1 MAKEYIDINTIK
13 FLLHDVH
20 NAGEVTQH
28 EYYSHLDESS
38 FDLMIDSARQIANR
52 EFFPY
57 LKELDRFGTE
67 LENGKVVAH
76 PQARRTM
83 EVFGENGFIGMTHPL
98 ELGGQQVPETVGVAT
113 GLIFTAANNTLPAY
127 PGLTNGAANIIAAFA
142 SPELKNEYLP
152 NMYAGKWQ
160 GTMCLTEPQAGS
172 SLSDVQTTASPQPDG
187 TYKIKGHKIFITAGD
202 YDIDNVVNMV
212 LARIDGAPAGT
223 KGISLFLVP
232 RKRKDAEGNYTI
244 DNDIVVNGV
253 YHKMG
258 QKGAP
263 ACHLVFGDRND
274 SIGWLIGEPNKGL
287 SYMFKMMNE
296 ARIGVGV
303 TGAAIASAAYH
314 AALEYAQERPQGR
327 SLNNRDL
334 NAPQTFIINHPDVRR
349 MLLTQKAIVEGSFSL
364 LFEAAKLADLAH
376 VAEGK
381 DRENLNLMLELLTP
395 VAKVFPTEQ
404 GIRST
409 SNAVQCFGGYGYT
422 DDFPAEQ
429 LYRDIRITS
438 LYEGTTGILS
448 MALLG
453 REITR
458 NMGASVQLFLAE
470 LNKCIEEAS
479 TYEELKPYASEL
491 RVEIGRL
498 QDTTM
503 KLVQIALT
511 GNHDRF
517 VADATLYMEW
527 FGLVCI
533 GWQWLKMSIAAKR
546 ALLTGNTNASPEF
559 YEAKIH
565 TMKFFFGYELPRSLG
580 LAHTLNAQLTITMPL
595 ERELVS

>member
-1 MAKEYIDINTIK
+1 MAKEYIDLNTLK

-20 NAGEVTQH
+20 NADELTQH
-28 EYYSHLDESS
+28 EHFSHLDAGS
-38 FDLMIDSARQIANR
+38 FDLMLESARQIANR
-52 EFFPY
+52 DMFPY
-57 LKELDRFGTE
+57 FRDLDRFGTE
-67 LENGKVVAH
+67 LKDGKVEAH
-76 PQARRTM
+76 SQARKVM
-83 EVFGENGFIGMTHPL
+83 EVFGENGFIGLTHPL
-98 ELGGQQVPETVGVAT
+98 DLGGQQVPETVAVAT

-127 PGLTNGAANIIAAFA
+127 PGLTNGAANIIASFCT
-142 SPELKNEYLP
+142 PELQNEYLP
-152 NMYAGKWQ
+152 NMYSGKWQ

-172 SLSDVQTTASPQPDG
+172 SLSDVKTTASPQADG

-202 YDIDNVVNMV
+202 YDVENTVNLT
-212 LARIDGAPAGT
+212 LARIDGAPPGT
-223 KGISLFLVP
+223 KGISLFVVP
-232 RKRKDAEGNYTI
+232 RKRKGPNGELV

-263 ACHLVFGDRND
+263 ACHLVFGDRDD
-274 SIGWLIGEPNKGL
+274 SIGYLVGEPNKGL

-314 AALEYAQERPQGR
+314 AALEYANERPQGR
-327 SLNNRDL
+327 SLSNRDL
-334 NAPQTFIINHPDVRR
+334 TSPQTMIINHPDVRR

-364 LFEAAKLADLAH
+364 LFESAKYADLMH
-376 VAEGK
+376 VSEGQDK
-381 DRENLNLMLELLTP
+381 ENYHMLLELLTP
-395 VAKVFPTEQ
+395 VAKVYPTEQ

-409 SNAVQCFGGYGYT
+409 SQSVQCFGGYGYT

-458 NMGASVQLFLAE
+458 NMGASVQLFLKE
-470 LNKCIEEAS
+470 LNQAIEEAS
-479 TYEELKPYASEL
+479 AYEDLKPYAAEL
-491 RVEIGRL
+491 RVELGRL
-498 QDTTM
+498 QETTM
-503 KLVQIALT
+503 KLVQIAMS

-517 VADATLYMEW
+517 VADASLYMEW
-527 FGLVCI
+527 FGIVCI
-533 GWQWLKMSIAAKR
+533 GWQWLKIATIAKR
-546 ALLTGNTNASPEF
+546 ALITGAGNYTSDF
-559 YEAKIH
+559 YESKIH
-565 TMKFFFGYELPRSLG
+565 TLKFYFGYELPRSLG
-580 LAHTLNAQLTITMPL
+580 LAHTLNAGLNVTMPL
-595 ERELVS
+595 EKELVS